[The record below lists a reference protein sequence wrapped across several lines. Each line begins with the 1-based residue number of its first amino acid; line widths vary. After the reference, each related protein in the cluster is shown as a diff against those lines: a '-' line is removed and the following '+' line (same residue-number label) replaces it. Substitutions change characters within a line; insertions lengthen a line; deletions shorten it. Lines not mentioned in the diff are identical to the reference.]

1 MTSYDRVVDVSLAEL
16 AAGRVFEATATFAPP
31 ETEPLDTAGQGNA
44 FAGFAFAAH
53 RAVVE
58 VDPALGLVRVVD
70 LTTAAD
76 VGRVVNLPQLLGV
89 LEGGTAVGVGIALL
103 ADLSSPWGGLTP
115 GPPDVPLPTV
125 AALMENAQAGAPY
138 GVRGVWDVDGRPG
151 GRGRARRRP
160 GRDRR
165 RRPLGAR
172 VPVGPGPGGIDAV
185 STHAAEHLP
194 PAYPGRAP
202 WGTAGKLRA
211 WQEEA
216 LRDYLGR
223 DARDYLAV
231 ATPGAGKT
239 TFALRVAAELL
250 NARKIAAVTI
260 VAPTEHLKKQWAD
273 AAHRVGIS
281 VDPGFRNSDGA
292 ASRDFTGIA
301 VTYAG
306 VAAHPALHRNR
317 TEARNTLVILDEV
330 HHAGDARSWGEAV
343 FEAFSPARRRL
354 ALTGTPFRSDLNPIP
369 FVTYAPGSD
378 GVLRSVADHV
388 YGYEQALR
396 DNVVRPVMFLAYSGQ
411 MRWRTRAGDELAATL
426 GDPLTDDLSN
436 QAWRTALDASGQWIP
451 AVLSAADRRL
461 TEVRRHI
468 PDAGAMAI
476 ATDQNAARAYAR
488 RLTDLTGVAPTV
500 VLSDDPGAS
509 ARIERFSESPDDRW
523 LVAVRMVSEGV
534 DIPRLAVGVYA
545 TNTATP
551 LFFAQAVGRFVRAR
565 RRGELASVFVPTVAP
580 LLRHAAEMEL
590 QRDHVLGKPA
600 RADDDPFGPEDDL
613 LAAAERAND
622 GPDDGLGGEF
632 QALES
637 DATFDRVMF
646 EGAEFGLQ
654 ATPGS
659 RDEENYLGLPGLL
672 DPDQIQALLR
682 KRQADQLRAAARRN
696 SRAQKAGGEPAP
708 VPVPADARPVATHKE
723 VAALRRELHGLVG
736 ALHHRTGKS
745 HGSIHSELRRAC
757 GGPATA
763 QATVDDLRR
772 RIAKVRQ
779 WASGPPGAGE

>member
-1 MTSYDRVVDVSLAEL
+1 M
-16 AAGRVFEATATFAPP
+16 
-31 ETEPLDTAGQGNA
+31 
-44 FAGFAFAAH
+44 
-53 RAVVE
+53 
-58 VDPALGLVRVVD
+58 
-70 LTTAAD
+70 
-76 VGRVVNLPQLLGV
+76 
-89 LEGGTAVGVGIALL
+89 
-103 ADLSSPWGGLTP
+103 
-115 GPPDVPLPTV
+115 
-125 AALMENAQAGAPY
+125 
-138 GVRGVWDVDGRPG
+138 
-151 GRGRARRRP
+151 
-160 GRDRR
+160 
-165 RRPLGAR
+165 
-172 VPVGPGPGGIDAV
+172 

-216 LRDYLGR
+216 LRAYLDGR
-223 DARDYLAV
+223 PRDFLAV

-250 NARKIAAVTI
+250 NAKVIARVTI

-281 VDPGFRNSDGA
+281 IDPGFRNSAGA

-317 TEARNTLVILDEV
+317 TEARKTLVILDEV
-330 HHAGDARSWGEAV
+330 HHAGDARSWGDAI
-343 FEAFSPARRRL
+343 FEAFAPATRRL

-369 FVTYAPGSD
+369 FVTYAPGPD
-378 GVLRSVADHV
+378 GVPRSVADYV

-426 GDPLTDDLSN
+426 GDPLTDDLTN

-468 PDAGAMAI
+468 PDAGAMVI
-476 ATDQNAARAYAR
+476 ATDQAAARAYAR
-488 RLTDLTGVAPTV
+488 RLHSLTGHSPTV
-500 VLSDDPGAS
+500 VLSDDPGAG
-509 ARIERFSESPDDRW
+509 ARIERFADSDDRW

-580 LLRHAAEMEL
+580 LLKHAAEMEL
-590 QRDHVLGKPA
+590 ERDHVLGRPTA
-600 RADDDPFGPEDDL
+600 AEDDPFGPEDDL

-622 GPDDGLGGEF
+622 GPDDAQGEF

-637 DATFDRVMF
+637 DAVFDRVMF

-654 ATPGS
+654 AEPGS
-659 RDEENYLGLPGLL
+659 RDEQDYLGLPGLL
-672 DPDQIQALLR
+672 DPDQVAAVLR
-682 KRQADQLRAAARRN
+682 KRQAYQLRASARRN
-696 SRAQKAGGEPAP
+696 ARA
-708 VPVPADARPVATHKE
+708 R
-723 VAALRRELHGLVG
+723 
-736 ALHHRTGKS
+736 
-745 HGSIHSELRRAC
+745 
-757 GGPATA
+757 
-763 QATVDDLRR
+763 
-772 RIAKVRQ
+772 
-779 WASGPPGAGE
+779 